1 MIPVAHRKKTLVVG
15 AGAGGMTLALLLAK
29 TGRPVLLVDSQP
41 EIGGYLRRF
50 RRKGAFFDTGYHFT
64 GGFSGVMT
72 QMMQILGMDDMVGGT
87 PIPHRIVL
95 RDGAHDIFLPAGCG
109 HAGTE
114 DIFCRAF
121 PGSADA
127 LHKLFEQERQIW
139 QSTPMADLR
148 DLSPLELTI
157 SGSDIQT
164 VEEVWRNEL
173 NLTDPAA
180 MTAAGSFAMCHGTPF
195 NEAPMSFH
203 ARVSYALHHDLA
215 RPHRGGDSM
224 IDGFKR
230 EAAKLDIEIRTSAEL
245 LPFKDENTAYF
256 SDGSSVPVE
265 QVFFTVHPSAIA
277 SLLPENA
284 RTPSFLRRVRRMQ
297 ESCSFFCAYFLVDD
311 GVEIPAGLTS
321 YFTANDVDSIL
332 LDGRNSSST
341 GIQISR
347 EDGKTS
353 ISAFRT
359 MRLEHLPEGFRIS
372 HRERLKQE
380 EYQNF
385 KTHLCD
391 EIQQEITGIYP
402 QLKDHLTVVESG
414 SPLTCLDYDPPT
426 GSAYGTRSICGQA
439 RLFGKLPAENFFAA
453 GQSALVPG
461 VMGTCLASFSVFR
474 QAAGETV
481 WRDLIRKTLY

>member
-1 MIPVAHRKKTLVVG
+1 MSCSAHNRKTLVVG

-29 TGRPVLLVDSQP
+29 TGRSVLLIDSQP
-41 EIGGYLRRF
+41 EVGGYLRRF
-50 RRKGAFFDTGYHFT
+50 KRKGAMFDTGYHFT
-64 GGFSGVMT
+64 GGFTGVMT
-72 QMMQILGMDDMVGGT
+72 QMMQILGIADIVGGT

-109 HAGTE
+109 HTGTE
-114 DIFCRAF
+114 DILCQNFSE
-121 PGSADA
+121 SADGLHRLFA
-127 LHKLFEQERQIW
+127 LEREIW
-139 QSTPMADLR
+139 KTTPMSDLR

-157 SGSDIQT
+157 SGNDIQT
-164 VEEVWRNEL
+164 VDDVCRNEL

-203 ARVSYALHHDLA
+203 ARVSYALHDDLA

-224 IDGFKR
+224 IDGFLR
-230 EAAKLDIEIRTSAEL
+230 EAGKLDIEIRTSAEL
-245 LPFKDENTAYF
+245 LPFKEEHTACF
-256 SDGSSVPVE
+256 ADGTSVAVD

-277 SLLPENA
+277 NLLPESA
-284 RTPSFLRRVRRMQ
+284 RTPSFQRRVRRQQ
-297 ESCSFFCAYFLVDD
+297 ETCSFFCAYFLVDD
-311 GVEIPAGLTS
+311 GIDVPAGLTS
-321 YFTANDVDSIL
+321 YFTENDVNRIL
-332 LDGRNSSST
+332 LDGRNASST
-341 GIQISR
+341 GIQIGK
-347 EDGKTS
+347 ENGKTS

-359 MRLEHLPEGFRIS
+359 MRLEHLQDAFRGS
-372 HRERLKQE
+372 HRERLKMT
-380 EYQNF
+380 EYQDF
-385 KTHLCD
+385 KARCCRSIEE
-391 EIQQEITGIYP
+391 EIVSVYP
-402 QLKDHLTVVESG
+402 QLKGHLTAVESG

-474 QAAGETV
+474 QVVGEAV
-481 WRDLIRKTLY
+481 WRDLINGSLN

>member
-1 MIPVAHRKKTLVVG
+1 MSCSAHNRKTLVVG

-29 TGRPVLLVDSQP
+29 TGRSVLLIDSQP

-50 RRKGAFFDTGYHFT
+50 KRKGAFFDTGYHFT

-72 QMMQILGMDDMVGGT
+72 QMMQILGIADVVGGT

-95 RDGAHDIFLPAGCG
+95 RDGAYDIFLPAGCG

-114 DIFCRAF
+114 DIFCQKF
-121 PGSADA
+121 PASADS
-127 LHKLFEQERQIW
+127 LHRLFELERQIW
-139 QSTPMADLR
+139 KDTPMSDLR

-157 SGSDIQT
+157 SGNDIQT
-164 VEEVWRNEL
+164 VDEVFRNEL

-195 NEAPMSFH
+195 SEAPMSFH
-203 ARVSYALHHDLA
+203 ARVSYALHDDLA

-224 IDGFKR
+224 IDGFLR
-230 EAAKLDIEIRTSAEL
+230 ETEKLDIEIRTSAEL
-245 LPFKDENTAYF
+245 LPFKDEHTASF
-256 SDGSSVPVE
+256 ADGTSVAVD
-265 QVFFTVHPSAIA
+265 QVFFTIHPSAIA
-277 SLLPENA
+277 DLLPENA
-284 RTPSFLRRVRRMQ
+284 RTPSFQRRIRRLQ

-311 GVEIPAGLTS
+311 RVDVPAGLTS
-321 YFTANDVDSIL
+321 YFTENDVNNIL

-341 GIQISR
+341 GIQISK
-347 EDGKTS
+347 ENGKTT

-359 MRLEHLPEGFRIS
+359 MRMEHLPDAFRIP
-372 HRERLKQE
+372 HRERLKLA
-380 EYQNF
+380 EYQDF
-385 KTHLCD
+385 KARLCA
-391 EIQQEITGIYP
+391 EIENEIVSIYP
-402 QLKDHLTVVESG
+402 QLKGHLTTVESG

-439 RLFGKLPAENFFAA
+439 RLFGRLPAENFFAA

-474 QAAGETV
+474 QVAGETV
-481 WRDLIRKTLY
+481 WRDLISSSLM